1 MQFIIFVTFIYCW
14 ICALAGKACSA
25 QCKRSAGCAANL
37 TRSLTRG
44 HDLHGERLGR
54 HSGLQ
59 LLPVPCPAFCG
70 RPDHP
75 SVSILLLLQ
84 NHRQHGVRRLSSGR
98 QRLLPGESEQQC
110 YSETQRGKE
119 TIYIQN
125 TFLIK
130 QTVSYKTWWHCA
142 LFGCRATLAG
152 LLSVMV
158 ILRGSCPGASVVPT
172 SISQESTPK
181 SATTSLGSTG

>member
-84 NHRQHGVRRLSSGR
+84 NHRQHGVCRLSSGR

-130 QTVSYKTWWHCA
+130 QKVSYKTW
-142 LFGCRATLAG
+142 
-152 LLSVMV
+152 
-158 ILRGSCPGASVVPT
+158 
-172 SISQESTPK
+172 
-181 SATTSLGSTG
+181 